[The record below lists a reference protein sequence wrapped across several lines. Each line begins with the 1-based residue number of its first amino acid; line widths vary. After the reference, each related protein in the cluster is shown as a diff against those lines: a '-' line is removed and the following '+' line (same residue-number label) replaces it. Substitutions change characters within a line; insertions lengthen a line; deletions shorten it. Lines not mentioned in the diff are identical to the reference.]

1 MGYVTTRV
9 VSRYHEQQRCI
20 LFPLQTHKKEYCLVP
35 DQDTHSGQESSG
47 QVISLIKDDSFA
59 RPRSPSPSSCQ
70 NIEDEHSQPQADT
83 HSTPICKKR
92 PRYLRDTDRRM
103 IIQRIE
109 NGEKQAT
116 LAREFG
122 VTRAAICHIN
132 KNREEILTRYD
143 MLLQSARHI
152 NEKEGAKHQKA
163 LIIRE
168 VCNHDALRPL
178 LTRLRFTDT
187 EPTAFR
193 CAVQRVFTILLEE
206 AFVTGGT
213 TTIQS
218 NTTKTISGANYLR
231 QPCGIGVGQQGP
243 FLLDIF
249 ARLEPDAPSGQYNMI
264 VESII
269 LIVVI

>member
-1 MGYVTTRV
+1 MNTLHYRSTSNPFRRTHVHDSSRIITEPPLPSISIPQRLPPHMGYVTTRV

-143 MLLQSARHI
+143 MLLQSARH
-152 NEKEGAKHQKA
+152 
-163 LIIRE
+163 
-168 VCNHDALRPL
+168 
-178 LTRLRFTDT
+178 
-187 EPTAFR
+187 
-193 CAVQRVFTILLEE
+193 
-206 AFVTGGT
+206 
-213 TTIQS
+213 
-218 NTTKTISGANYLR
+218 
-231 QPCGIGVGQQGP
+231 
-243 FLLDIF
+243 
-249 ARLEPDAPSGQYNMI
+249 M
-264 VESII
+264 
-269 LIVVI
+269 